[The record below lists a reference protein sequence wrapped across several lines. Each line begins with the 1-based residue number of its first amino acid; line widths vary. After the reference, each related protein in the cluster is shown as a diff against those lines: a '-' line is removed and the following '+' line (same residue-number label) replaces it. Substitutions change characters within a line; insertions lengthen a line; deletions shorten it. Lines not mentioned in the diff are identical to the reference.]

1 MAIEKQRE
9 ETLEEIVFK
18 NRNKE
23 YGSYVLRKKYSRYL
37 TISLIVG
44 ILILLSAAAYPLI
57 NAYLHKE
64 KLLRE
69 KEKSVTAE
77 MLNMPKED
85 LPPPPPPPPPPEA
98 LVEKV
103 KFTAPKVVED
113 TNVESDFGK
122 QDLLSQN
129 KNTEVPTEE
138 VQVEEKEV
146 KTQVIEQ
153 KVEAEVFLIVE
164 EPPTFPGGEA
174 ALYKWLGENLKY
186 PEEAKEL
193 GIQGRVFVA
202 FVVEP
207 DGSTSN
213 AVVKRGIGGGC
224 DEEAI
229 RIVKAMPKWGAGK
242 QRGQPVR
249 VQFNLPIKFTLQ

>member
-1 MAIEKQRE
+1 MAIEKQPVE
-9 ETLEEIVFK
+9 SLEEIVFK

-23 YGSYVLRKKYSRYL
+23 YGSYILRKKYRRYL
-37 TISLIVG
+37 TISLIIG
-44 ILILLSAAAYPLI
+44 ILVILSAAAYPLI
-57 NAYLHKE
+57 NAYLNKE

-69 KEKSVTAE
+69 KEKSVTADI
-77 MLNMPKED
+77 MNAPKED

-122 QDLLSQN
+122 QDQLSQN

-164 EPPTFPGGEA
+164 EPPTFPGGDA

-193 GIQGRVFVA
+193 GIQGRVFVS

-207 DGSTSN
+207 DGSP
-213 AVVKRGIGGGC
+213 
-224 DEEAI
+224 E
-229 RIVKAMPKWGAGK
+229 
-242 QRGQPVR
+242 
-249 VQFNLPIKFTLQ
+249 